1 MRTRLQKKW
10 MKIACLSFAIFSM
23 ATVANAQR
31 LASGG
36 ALGVNDFAK
45 SANAAPGVLNGSVK
59 VIDNKGTVKY
69 LQTKNGLTT
78 ITNTTNDATTTT
90 WQLGGT
96 LTDDTYID
104 LNGKKFGF
112 ASVLQN
118 TNANQAGS
126 DVAATTATLT
136 GGTGTD
142 GGFTLLVRDEAT
154 GNVLKMLASDLVS
167 GIRTEYTQVA
177 NASADVDVTVTGLPV
192 LAAGTTDAKLFVFR
206 NGAKL
211 RSVTDFAAV
220 ADKVTIKFSAADLPM
235 YAGDVIEVQYI
246 K

>member
-1 MRTRLQKKW
+1 MRTRLQQKW
-10 MKIACLSFAIFSM
+10 MKIACLVFAIFSM
-23 ATVANAQR
+23 GLVANAQTTTGNITKQ
-31 LASGG
+31 STIVNGTTTTGG
-36 ALGVNDFAK
+36 AI
-45 SANAAPGVLNGSVK
+45 K

-69 LQTKNGLTT
+69 LQVQNGLTVL
-78 ITNTTNDATTTT
+78 TNTTADVTTTT
-90 WQLGGT
+90 WQLGGQ
-96 LTDDTYID
+96 LTDNTYID

-112 ASVLQN
+112 ANVLQN

-167 GIRTEYTQVA
+167 GIRVEYPQVA
-177 NASADVDVTVTGLPV
+177 NATGDVDITVTGLPA
-192 LAAGTTDAKLFVFR
+192 LTAGTTDAKLFVFR

-211 RSVTDFAAV
+211 RSVTDFVAV
-220 ADKVTIKFSAADLPM
+220 ADKVTIKYSAADLPM
-235 YAGDVIEVQYI
+235 FAGDIVEIQYI

>member
-1 MRTRLQKKW
+1 MKPQLQKRG
-10 MKIACLSFAIFSM
+10 MKIACLAFAIFSM
-23 ATVANAQR
+23 ATVANAQKITGDI
-31 LASGG
+31 AKQATIVNGTTTTGG
-36 ALGVNDFAK
+36 AI
-45 SANAAPGVLNGSVK
+45 K
-59 VIDNKGTVKY
+59 VVDNKGTVKY
-69 LQTKNGLTT
+69 LQVKNGLTVL
-78 ITNTTNDATTTT
+78 TNTTADVTTTT

-112 ASVLQN
+112 ANVLQN
-118 TNANQAGS
+118 TNGNQAGS

-136 GGTGTD
+136 GGSGTD

-154 GNVLKMLASDLVS
+154 GNILKMLATDLVS

-192 LAAGTTDAKLFVFR
+192 LTAGTTDAKLFVFR

-211 RSVTDFAAV
+211 RSVADFVAV
-220 ADKVTIKFSAADLPM
+220 ADKVTIKWSAADLPM
-235 YAGDVIEVQYI
+235 FAGDLIEIQFI